1 VTQVT
6 EGFSHIDQELC
17 TGCGNCKDT
26 CPADA
31 IDGERHKPYVISEER
46 CVGCGRCVQV
56 CSAYDTIFQEQSTS
70 RAKRLEQ
77 RGLPASLAEPLFA
90 AYDRCFIAEVKAA
103 LVDPGRV
110 VLAQFGP
117 AVTTSLAE
125 DFGLALGSVSTG
137 RILAAL
143 KKLGF
148 RKVFSFTLPA
158 ALAVL
163 EEAHELVERL
173 QSGRILPVINSSCP
187 AAVKFIEQSRP
198 ELIHYIASSKSP
210 NQIAG
215 TLIKTYVASEMKLDP
230 KRIYSV
236 SIGPC
241 TSRKFESCRPEMTS
255 GGFANVDA
263 VLTTRDIA
271 WLIKDAG
278 IDIRKLA
285 EAEFDSELPT
295 VPGMENVYCAPGDI
309 AAAVLNVSLGML
321 SQNQSE
327 SLDVRFA
334 ETGTEGVRTASVRLG
349 SFEIKAAAVTGLP
362 AAVPFFDS
370 MKAGKNEIAFLEML
384 ACPLSCV
391 SGGGQP
397 KVLLPQDKA
406 GAYAERAKFHS
417 TLDAKALSALAKHPA
432 VQKIYQG
439 YFAKPCGDKSNK
451 ALHTQYVERK
461 LSQ

>member
-1 VTQVT
+1 VT

-31 IDGERHKPYVISEER
+31 INGERHKPYVISEER

-77 RGLPASLAEPLFA
+77 RGLPSCLTEPLFA

-103 LVDPGRV
+103 LADPGRV
-110 VLAQFGP
+110 VMAQYGP
-117 AVTTSLAE
+117 AVSESLAE
-125 DFGLALGSVSTG
+125 DFGLAAGSVSTG
-137 RILAAL
+137 RIVAAL
-143 KKLGF
+143 KKIGF

-163 EEAHELVERL
+163 EEAHELIERL

-187 AAVKFIEQSRP
+187 AAVKFIEQFHP
-198 ELIHYIASSKSP
+198 ELIHYIAGSKSP
-210 NQIAG
+210 SQIAG
-215 TLIKTYVASEMKLDP
+215 TLLKTYIAGAMKLDP
-230 KRIYSV
+230 KQIFSV

-241 TSRKFESCRPEMTS
+241 TSRKFEASRQEMTS
-255 GGFANVDA
+255 GGYPNVDA
-263 VLTTRDIA
+263 VLTTRDLA
-271 WLIKDAG
+271 HLIKDAG
-278 IDIRKLA
+278 IDLQKIA
-285 EAEFDSELPT
+285 EADFDSELPAI
-295 VPGMENVYCAPGDI
+295 PGMENVYCAPGDI
-309 AAAVLNVSLGML
+309 ATAVFNVSLGLL
-321 SQNQSE
+321 SQNPAD
-327 SLDVRFA
+327 SLGVKFA

-349 SFEIKAAAVTGLP
+349 SFDIKAAAVTGLP
-362 AAVPFFDS
+362 DAVPFLDS
-370 MKAGKNEIAFLEML
+370 MKAGKTEIAFLEML
-384 ACPLSCV
+384 ACPMSCV

-406 GAYAERAKFHS
+406 GAYAERAKLHS
-417 TLDAKALSALAKHPA
+417 ALDAQALSALAKHPA
-432 VQKIYQG
+432 VQKIYQD
-439 YFAKPCGDKSNK
+439 YFAKPCGDKSNR